1 MDISTGSSRARSSSQ
16 EVASYQPVAQ
26 QQPSGQFAGLSACSV
41 TDADFKPFLSIKN
54 HDSPFA
60 QRITQAESFYKE
72 KSEKLH
78 KEWKIVITEKIHG
91 TNFSF
96 TTRNSESGSE
106 NGADQDAKVRY
117 GFRSGFI
124 TQQDRDSDRHKFS
137 QTAPKYDQMIL
148 DYHKK
153 FCPEGALL
161 QVYGE
166 LFGPN
171 VTYGRLTIKYPE
183 DGFAAFAASMDGR
196 LVDCLQFHER
206 AKEVGLPVVPLIKVT
221 NSLLEALSFNTEEL
235 VSAYS
240 KPDGQSLPAEG
251 VVIQPDYSQ
260 SARREDKGEG
270 ASLIIFKKKSSAYAE
285 HSVRAKKNTE
295 QSGSA
300 YEHIRKEGENL
311 IVTTRLISLKSNGK
325 ITREEFEKS
334 QGQPNKNV
342 FFKKVRQL
350 LVEDA
355 IDELKRNQAGSS
367 SEAGSGILFPEG
379 KGKEEKK
386 LKRELVKFADANV
399 SDDQIKDIF
408 KPV

>member
-1 MDISTGSSRARSSSQ
+1 MDISTNSSRTQSSSQ
-16 EVASYQPVAQ
+16 AVASYQPVAQ
-26 QQPSGQFAGLSACSV
+26 QQPSGKFAGFSACSV
-41 TDADFKPFLSIKN
+41 ADTDFKPFQSIKN
-54 HDSPFA
+54 HESPFA
-60 QRITQAESFYKE
+60 QRITQAEAFYKE

-196 LVDCLQFHER
+196 LIDCLQFHER

-221 NSLLEALSFNTEEL
+221 NSLHEALSFNAEEL

-240 KPDGQSLPAEG
+240 KPDGQSLPVEG
-251 VVIQPDYSQ
+251 VVIQPDHAQ

-311 IVTTRLISLKSNGK
+311 IVETRLISLKSNGK